1 MRKNKIIWL
10 IFLIGLLCPSS
21 LFARLVSD
29 QEAEKAAR
37 QWAGLEQTRI
47 NQQLTQT
54 PFSFYS
60 ISPLT
65 YQEEKIGYLVKLQ
78 PRGFILIP
86 SLTELSPIS
95 FISYDGDFDQVK
107 DHPFLRVVQER
118 LLMTRDRLGYSQEN
132 ALFSGQPNV
141 EKTEAAQIEKNGA
154 SWDLLL
160 NKALLKDTLGSGEM
174 PPLLTSKWSQWGPYN
189 LYVPNP
195 ALPPDPAIP
204 TGCSATAMAQL
215 MYYWKHPATGQGSHF
230 YFWNSQ
236 TLTADFNHP
245 YYWDR
250 MLDQYSGVENDDQ
263 RDAVAR
269 LMSDI
274 GISINMNYGPLP
286 VGSGASLG
294 ATNNALSAFFK
305 YSSVKTQV
313 NRSSYASS
321 VDWFNVFKTQMDN
334 RLPVLLTINNIPVN
348 GLIANHAVVVDGYR
362 TDNLIN
368 LLHVNMGWDGLS
380 DGYYAVDQIYGEALP
395 QSDSAVINIFPE
407 TFVPDT
413 SFSGTVTGYDGL
425 PIEHVEV
432 QIWKETTPANFQK
445 ISAAKTDGNGFY
457 TVAVAPGKNKVYFYS
472 EIANWYLSHEGSPR
486 RFASE
491 WFDNHGSMNW
501 DMMIDE
507 AEVTTLEQG
516 KKKIIN
522 GVLEKQCDISVLGNP
537 RWMTA
542 IPYGEGDYS
551 IQWGIDSYAGR
562 YLLQRATKADYS
574 DAVPIYHA
582 LSPPYPFEKK
592 LPMGS
597 YYYRVRKENQCGASL
612 WTTTTIEVPYWSQ
625 NWKLYLPLMI
635 N

>member
-1 MRKNKIIWL
+1 MKKNKIVRL
-10 IFLIGLLCPSS
+10 IVLIVLLCPGS
-21 LFARLVSD
+21 LWARLVSD

-47 NQQLTQT
+47 NQRLTQT

-65 YQEEKIGYLVKLQ
+65 YQEEKIGYLVRLQ

-132 ALFSGQPNV
+132 ALLSGQPNV
-141 EKTEAAQIEKNGA
+141 EKPEAAQIEKNGA

-174 PPLLTSKWSQWGPYN
+174 PPLLTSKWSQWAPYN
-189 LYVPNP
+189 LFVP
-195 ALPPDPAIP
+195 ATTIP
-204 TGCSATAMAQL
+204 TGCVATATAQL
-215 MYYWKHPATGQGSHF
+215 MYYWKHPTTGRGKQCYDSAYGE
-230 YFWNSQ
+230 
-236 TLTADFNHP
+236 LCADFQNTA
-245 YYWDR
+245 YDWAN
-250 MLDQYSGVENDDQ
+250 MLESYSGGETTSQ
-263 RDAVAR
+263 RQAVAR
-269 LMSDI
+269 LMSDV
-274 GISINMNYGPLP
+274 GIAVGTHYAPLP
-286 VGSGASLG
+286 AGSEAHLN
-294 ATNNALSAFFK
+294 ANALSAFFR
-305 YSSVKTQV
+305 YSSAATQV

-334 RLPVLLTINNIPVN
+334 RLPVLLIINNIPVN

-380 DGYYAVDQIYGEALP
+380 DGYSAVDQIYMEALP
-395 QSDSAVINIFPE
+395 QSDYAIINIFPE

-413 SFSGTVTGYDGL
+413 SLSGTVTGYDGL

-432 QIWKETTPANFQK
+432 QFWKETTPANFQK
-445 ISAAKTDGNGFY
+445 ITPAKTDGNGFY
-457 TVAVAPGKNKVYFYS
+457 SGGMAPGKYKVYFYS
-472 EIANWYLSHEGSPR
+472 EIANWYLSQEGSLR

-612 WTTTTIEVPYWSQ
+612 WTTTSIEVPYWTQ
-625 NWKLYLPLMI
+625 NWKLYLPLII

>member
-1 MRKNKIIWL
+1 MKKNKIVRL
-10 IFLIGLLCPSS
+10 IVLIVLLCPGS
-21 LFARLVSD
+21 LWARLVSD

-47 NQQLTQT
+47 NQRLTQT

-65 YQEEKIGYLVKLQ
+65 YQEEKIGYLVRLQ

-132 ALFSGQPNV
+132 ALLSGQPNV
-141 EKTEAAQIEKNGA
+141 EKPEAAQIEKNGA

-174 PPLLTSKWSQWGPYN
+174 PPLLTSKWSQWAPYN
-189 LYVPNP
+189 LFVP
-195 ALPPDPAIP
+195 ATTIP
-204 TGCSATAMAQL
+204 TGCVATATAQL
-215 MYYWKHPATGQGSHF
+215 MYYWKHPTTGRGKQCYDSAYGE
-230 YFWNSQ
+230 
-236 TLTADFNHP
+236 LCADFQNTA
-245 YYWDR
+245 YDWAN
-250 MLDQYSGVENDDQ
+250 MLESYSGGETTSQ
-263 RDAVAR
+263 RQAVAR
-269 LMSDI
+269 LMSDV
-274 GISINMNYGPLP
+274 GIA
-286 VGSGASLG
+286 VGTHYAPTGSEAYL
-294 ATNNALSAFFK
+294 NANTLSAFFR
-305 YSSVKTQV
+305 YSSAATQV

-321 VDWFNVFKTQMDN
+321 VDWFNVLKTQMDN
-334 RLPVLLTINNIPVN
+334 RLPVLLTIHNIPVN

-380 DGYYAVDQIYGEALP
+380 DGYCAVDQIYGEALP
-395 QSDSAVINIFPE
+395 QADSAVINIYPE

-413 SFSGTVTGYDGL
+413 SLSGTVTGYDGL

-457 TVAVAPGKNKVYFYS
+457 AVAVAPGKNKVYFYS
-472 EIANWYLSHEGSPR
+472 EIANWYLGQKGSPR

-507 AEVTTLEQG
+507 AEVTTLDQG
-516 KKKIIN
+516 GKKIIN

-612 WTTTTIEVPYWSQ
+612 WTNTTIDVPYWIQ
-625 NWKLYLPLMI
+625 NWKLYLPLII